1 MTMIKSLM
9 SQTSFRLNSGKRNSF
24 LKMKITFSFFSLL
37 DVDQF
42 SALHSGNFWDFD
54 ELTNFKQFKTPIR
67 ENPNR
72 KGAMQNRS
80 SLKQRQKLRFPPTKL
95 NRKDILQD
103 ILRLL
108 T

>member
-1 MTMIKSLM
+1 MKKNNSL
-9 SQTSFRLNSGKRNSF
+9 
-24 LKMKITFSFFSLL
+24 FSLL

-42 SALHSGNFWDFD
+42 SALHTGNFWDFD
-54 ELTNFKQFKTPIR
+54 ELTNFKQFQTPIR

-72 KGAMQNRS
+72 KGTMQERS
-80 SLKQRQKLRFPPTKL
+80 SLKQRSKQRFPPKKL